1 MEMRNQFKF
10 KDKVTDKFKQSLVLY
25 RINCSEHV
33 YKPKPEAKTKN
44 KNAPYK
50 HSVAT
55 GHTIDYEGIEL
66 INRAD
71 SNFKLCIKEKL
82 HIVEDK
88 PDMNTLCTNEFE
100 LKTLIF

>member
-1 MEMRNQFKF
+1 MG
-10 KDKVTDKFKQSLVLY
+10 Y
-25 RINCSEHV
+25 RYKEHV

-71 SNFKLCIKEKL
+71 SNFKLCIKEKFL
-82 HIVEDK
+82 FFVFALFFVDK
-88 PDMNTLCTNEFE
+88 SLPC
-100 LKTLIF
+100 K

>member
-1 MEMRNQFKF
+1 METRNLFKF

-33 YKPKPEAKTKN
+33 YRPKPEAKTKN

-50 HSVAT
+50 HSFVT
-55 GHTIDYEGIEL
+55 EHTIDFEDIEL

-71 SNFKLCIKEKL
+71 SNFKLTLPERY
-82 HIVEDK
+82 V
-88 PDMNTLCTNEFE
+88 DMTSNDA
-100 LKTLIF
+100 

>member
-1 MEMRNQFKF
+1 MFLTERIMG
-10 KDKVTDKFKQSLVLY
+10 Y
-25 RINCSEHV
+25 RYKEHV

-100 LKTLIF
+100 LKTLIL

>member
-1 MEMRNQFKF
+1 MG
-10 KDKVTDKFKQSLVLY
+10 Y
-25 RINCSEHV
+25 RYKEHV

-88 PDMNTLCTNEFE
+88 PDKLFVNLVLFCEYISN
-100 LKTLIF
+100 LKVNCLGF